1 MVTGL
6 LYLSGIFG
14 YNLDIDVVIPIHF
27 DILLLLPLVA
37 RILKK
42 VVRPHPAP
50 FKNYLFF
57 AGKMLLF
64 YDIKFVE

>member
-6 LYLSGIFG
+6 LYLLGIFG
-14 YNLDIDVVIPIHF
+14 YIIDIDVVIPIHF
-27 DILLLLPLVA
+27 DTLLLLSLVA

-42 VVRPHPAP
+42 KVRPPPVP
-50 FKNYLFF
+50 FKNYLIF